1 MRGRGKDFVRSQGR
15 LRATAGDGLRTGGS
29 LRTRLAWC
37 AAPLLCLA
45 VIAASLL
52 GFGAIAHGRSEGT
65 AAHGEVSSAVEEGVQ
80 GERAS
85 SGEGST
91 DASARADDAGG
102 GDAAYGQDSLLG
114 RSGAREEEA
123 GAGDSHVSTAASL
136 LAELDRLSADR
147 EAGEGQVAVE
157 LLHLLDGAHQRADA
171 FQRVILA
178 LDRHKHCIAR
188 VERVY
193 GYKSERG
200 RTVYEY
206 VIIPV
211 SRRRERHFK
220 LCLTVFDF
228 YQIDFRRSKVH

>member
-15 LRATAGDGLRTGGS
+15 LRATVGDGLRTGGS

-52 GFGAIAHGRSEGT
+52 GFGARDGRLEGT

-85 SGEGST
+85 SGEGSADT
-91 DASARADDAGG
+91 SARADDAGG

-114 RSGAREEEA
+114 RSGAGEEEA
-123 GAGDSHVSTAASL
+123 GAGDSHASTAASL

-147 EAGEGQVAVE
+147 EVGEGQVAVE
-157 LLHLLDGAHQRADA
+157 LRMDEGLVPAACSVLQVYQGVEDARLYSSGYLDLKGNAWGAIVQARSGCIDVVTVAALEEDSASTVRVVRVFATDDA
-171 FQRVILA
+171 E
-178 LDRHKHCIAR
+178 D
-188 VERVY
+188 
-193 GYKSERG
+193 
-200 RTVYEY
+200 
-206 VIIPV
+206 
-211 SRRRERHFK
+211 
-220 LCLTVFDF
+220 
-228 YQIDFRRSKVH
+228 

>member
-37 AAPLLCLA
+37 AAPMLCLA

-52 GFGAIAHGRSEGT
+52 GFGAIAHGRLEGT

-85 SGEGST
+85 SGEGSADT
-91 DASARADDAGG
+91 SARADDVGE

-114 RSGAREEEA
+114 RSGAGEEEA
-123 GAGDSHVSTAASL
+123 GAGDSHASTAASL

-147 EAGEGQVAVE
+147 EAVE
-157 LLHLLDGAHQRADA
+157 LRMDEGLVPAARSVLQVYQGVEGARLYSSGYLDLKGNAWGAIVQARSGCIDVVTIAALEEDSASTVRAVRMFATDDA
-171 FQRVILA
+171 E
-178 LDRHKHCIAR
+178 D
-188 VERVY
+188 
-193 GYKSERG
+193 
-200 RTVYEY
+200 
-206 VIIPV
+206 
-211 SRRRERHFK
+211 
-220 LCLTVFDF
+220 
-228 YQIDFRRSKVH
+228 